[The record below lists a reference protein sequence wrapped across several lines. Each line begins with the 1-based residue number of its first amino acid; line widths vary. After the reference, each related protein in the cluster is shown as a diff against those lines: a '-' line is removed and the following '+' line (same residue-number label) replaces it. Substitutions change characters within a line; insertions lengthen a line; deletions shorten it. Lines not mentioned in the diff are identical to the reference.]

1 MSSYFTSD
9 FSQSRPRLF
18 LAFRSPSSIQRVLA
32 AAFEAGPVA
41 QLPWSFHRFRYRFS
55 PTIYHAVV
63 NTKICAELLNGLCS
77 DVTEFDCVLAEL
89 IVIALSDF
97 GHDQSPLLS

>member
-1 MSSYFTSD
+1 D
-9 FSQSRPRLF
+9 FP
-18 LAFRSPSSIQRVLA
+18 
-32 AAFEAGPVA
+32 
-41 QLPWSFHRFRYRFS
+41 

-89 IVIALSDF
+89 IVIARSSPNLCVNSLGQKKLSEYV
-97 GHDQSPLLS
+97 LL

>member
-32 AAFEAGPVA
+32 VAFEAGPVA
-41 QLPWSFHRFRYRFS
+41 QLPWSFHHFRYDLP
-55 PTIYHAVV
+55 PTVNQAVV

-77 DVTEFDCVLAEL
+77 GVTEFDCVLAEL
-89 IVIALSDF
+89 IVIAVGF
-97 GHDQSPLLS
+97 WT